1 MVPRLLGSRASC
13 SPAPAR
19 LNARTAMVMNS
30 PGKKTSH
37 QNGSRFEAASP
48 SMLPQVGVGGAIP
61 SPMNPRAASI
71 SMAMPMLVVKS
82 TLEETGRTSFL
93 MKQVVSRDDQICA
106 TLMVKLVCVD
116 LQSGKATRIPDKLMT
131 ILNT

>member
-1 MVPRLLGSRASC
+1 MHSFNIRVYYEDTDAGGIVYHSNY
-13 SPAPAR
+13 
-19 LNARTAMVMNS
+19 LNFAERARTEMIRDAGLTNS
-30 PGKKTSH
+30 DVR
-37 QNGSRFEAASP
+37 NEY
-48 SMLPQVGVGGAIP
+48 GVVIVVRHIDV
-61 SPMNPRAASI
+61 NYT
-71 SMAMPMLVVKS
+71 SMAKLDDMLVVKS